1 MIYNSVGDIFAA
13 NDEIRERIRAR
24 VESLDEKQ
32 RSFHP
37 DAGTWSV
44 AEIVEHLAIIEGNM
58 VRLVSKLLGK
68 IESEANEQTPTPM
81 PPFSLDE
88 YAAQVSEVKLEAPE
102 TIRPGGAPL
111 ADSLARMRASRAALN
126 ALRPRV
132 EAADG
137 TRAEYP
143 HPYFGPLNVYQWLA
157 FIGMHE
163 ERHLGQIERLL
174 AGMNGAGVDSVRH
187 TVS

>member
-1 MIYNSVGDIFAA
+1 MIYNNVGDIFAA
-13 NDEIRERIRAR
+13 NDDIRERLRAR
-24 VESLDEKQ
+24 VESLDERR
-32 RSFHP
+32 RSHRP
-37 DAGTWSV
+37 DAGAWSV
-44 AEIVEHLAIIEGNM
+44 AEIVEHLSIVEGNM

-68 IESEANEQTPTPM
+68 IESEASEHTPTRM

-88 YAAQVSEVKLEAPE
+88 YAAQVSDVKLEAPE
-102 TIRPGGAPL
+102 TIRPSGAPL
-111 ADSLARMRASRAALN
+111 ADSLARMRESRAALN

-132 EAADG
+132 EATDG

-143 HPYFGPLNVYQWLA
+143 HPFFGPLNLYQWLA

-174 AGMNGAGVDSVRH
+174 AGMNGAGVDNVRH